1 MKNRLKELREGK
13 GYTQT
18 KVAEDMYV
26 DQTSISH
33 YENGSREAGNHM
45 LVRFA
50 DYYGVS
56 IDYILGRTEN
66 PKVNQ

>member
-1 MKNRLKELREGK
+1 MDLNMNQNG
-13 GYTQT
+13 
-18 KVAEDMYV
+18 
-26 DQTSISH
+26 ISR
-33 YENGSREAGNHM
+33 YESGSREAGYDL